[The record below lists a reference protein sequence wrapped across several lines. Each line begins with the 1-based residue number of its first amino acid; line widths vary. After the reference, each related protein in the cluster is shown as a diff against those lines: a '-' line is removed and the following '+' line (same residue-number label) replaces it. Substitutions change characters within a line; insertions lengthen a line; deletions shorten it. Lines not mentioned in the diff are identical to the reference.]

1 VSDIAEA
8 HLPLSGVRVVDLSRD
23 LAGPFCAQLLADLG
37 ADVIKVEHPTEPD
50 EMRKW
55 PPLAHE
61 LSTYFMVANRG
72 KRCVTID
79 LAQERGRE
87 LVAELVGRSH
97 LVIEN
102 FRMGVAEKLGVDYAA
117 LSRANPR
124 IVLCSIRGYG
134 PGPREREPAY
144 DAVIQAYS
152 GIMSVTGDPDGEVAR
167 VGVAI
172 SDLSTALY
180 AANACQAWLRRAE
193 QTGQGGHL
201 EVSLFGTAVA
211 LMCYQLVT
219 YLETGN
225 QIRRAGT
232 THPALSPVKVFP
244 TATEDVLII
253 AGHERHWRNLCRL
266 LERSDW
272 AEDPRFAT
280 NVLRVTNRAE
290 LNLMIAEVLRAKP
303 LDTWI
308 ALLTEHG
315 VPHAP
320 VRNVAEV
327 AADPQVRDTLVGR
340 VKMGPDEIQLIRSPI
355 WLDGS
360 MLPLRVGPPAHGEH
374 TDEVL
379 SELGYAKERID
390 QLRSSSVI

>member
-1 VSDIAEA
+1 VSEVAEA
-8 HLPLSGVRVVDLSRD
+8 QLPLAGVRVIDLSRD

-55 PPLAHE
+55 PPLAHD

-79 LAQERGRE
+79 LAQDRGKE
-87 LVAELVGRSH
+87 LVAELVSRSH

-102 FRMGVAEKLGVDYAA
+102 FRMGVAEKLGVDYPT

-134 PGPREREPAY
+134 PGPRAREPAY

-152 GIMSVTGDPDGEVAR
+152 GIMNITGDPDGEVAR
-167 VGVAI
+167 AGVAI
-172 SDLSTALY
+172 SDLGTALY

-225 QIRRAGT
+225 EIRRAGT
-232 THPALSPVKVFP
+232 THPALSPVKAFP

-253 AGHERHWRNLCRL
+253 AGHERHWRSLCRL
-266 LERSDW
+266 LERPEW
-272 AEDPRFAT
+272 AEDPRFST

-290 LNLMIAEVLRAKP
+290 LNDMIAHVLRTKP
-303 LDTWI
+303 LDAWI
-308 ALLTEHG
+308 SALAEHG

-320 VRNVAEV
+320 VRSVAEV
-327 AADPQVRDTLVGR
+327 AVDPQVRDTLVGR
-340 VKMGPDEIQLIRSPI
+340 VAMGGNEVQLIRSPI

-360 MLPLRVGPPAHGEH
+360 MLPLRAGPPGHGEH
-374 TDEVL
+374 TDDVL
-379 SELGYAKERID
+379 AELGYARERID
-390 QLRSSSVI
+390 ELRSSSVI